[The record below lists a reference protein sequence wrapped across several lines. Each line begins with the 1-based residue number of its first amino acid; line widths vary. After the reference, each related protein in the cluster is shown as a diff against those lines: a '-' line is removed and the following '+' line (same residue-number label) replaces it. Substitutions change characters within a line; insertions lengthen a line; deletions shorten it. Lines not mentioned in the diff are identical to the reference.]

1 MCLIN
6 FNIGSHEKYKMVLA
20 ANRDEFYSR
29 PTAPMHYWDDHPN
42 IIGGRDLKA
51 KGTWLAVSKSGKISA
66 LTNIRTPEEMTLEA
80 KKSRGELVVNYLL
93 SEDSPEDYLKNL
105 AARSSDYA
113 GFNLLTGNPD
123 ELYYMN
129 NYDNNVSRI
138 TEGTHGLSNEY
149 LDTPWPKVVIGKAK
163 LNEVL
168 AEEDLDV
175 DALFELLRI
184 DSEAADDIV
193 QKTGVDFDLEKKLS
207 PLFINIPDFDYGT
220 RCSTVVLVDYQNNI
234 TLIERTF
241 KNGVETGEISET
253 ISVKQ

>member
-66 LTNIRTPEEMTLEA
+66 LTNIRTPKEMTLEA

-168 AEEDLDV
+168 AEEDLDI